1 MSGTPQKIAVLLVLA
16 AASVY
21 AQSVTTTAGRQR
33 DLDYIANTLPQLDHN
48 FFDQLDRGTYQQAVA
63 SLQARVTTA
72 TDAEF
77 YVGLEQLVAMSKD
90 MHTNLNLAYGYG
102 LLPLS
107 LYWFEDGLF
116 VTAAAPEYAKTIG
129 MQLIA
134 VNGMPIDQVEQL
146 VGATFP
152 YANNQWFHSQIPVYV
167 TSFFELKGLDIIPA
181 GLAAVPMTFQT
192 LSGEQF
198 TATIG
203 NSSNAKV
210 TGIPGPTPD
219 YLQNPNSYY
228 WYTYFAANRM
238 IYAKYNVCEDDPHGI
253 TVAAYSAQILQT
265 LDKQPVDTVV
275 IDFRENGGGNEY
287 LLYPLGAGL
296 FQRLASLRANPN
308 FRIYL
313 VIDQGSFSS
322 GMYTPMAFKSG
333 FLASVE
339 HIPMPDTSGVMY
351 VIGEPTGG
359 KPIGFADVVGFTLP
373 YLGASGYYSTDY
385 IDQNEGVIP
394 DLPSFN
400 PDIYVPTR
408 STDYFAGFDP
418 VMAAMLARFTGA
430 PPPPSGAA
438 ITVNGASFRT
448 AQGLAPGSIAA
459 AFGNFS
465 ATPDQVLVNGAA
477 ATMYGASPSQVTFV
491 IPASASPGLA
501 TISVRTAAQE
511 LAAGQATITSAG
523 PGIFVLDPTNSSQ
536 PGAVENQDYA
546 VNSSQKPAL
555 RGSVISI
562 YATGH
567 GPLDASGSAAVQ
579 VYFGDAPA
587 QVLYSGPVAASPGL
601 WQINAQVPSN
611 IPPGASSLF
620 LLAGSMA
627 SNAVTIDVQ

>member
-1 MSGTPQKIAVLLVLA
+1 MSRTHQKITLLLVLA
-16 AASVY
+16 AAVPC
-21 AQSVTTTAGRQR
+21 AQSVTPPAGRQQ
-33 DLDYIANTLPQLDHN
+33 DLNYIANTLPQLDRN
-48 FFDQLDRGTYQQAVA
+48 FFYQLDPGTYQQAVGA
-63 SLQARVTTA
+63 LQARITTA

-77 YVGLEQLVAMSKD
+77 YVGLQQLVAMSND
-90 MHTNLNLAYGYG
+90 PHTNLNLAYVYG

-129 MQLIA
+129 TQLIA
-134 VNGMPIDQVEQL
+134 VNGMPIDQVEQRL
-146 VGATFP
+146 GTTFP
-152 YANNQWFHSQIPVYV
+152 YANNQWFHSQIPTYV
-167 TSFFELKGLDIIPA
+167 TSSFMLQGLDIIPA

-192 LSGEQF
+192 SSGQQF
-198 TATIG
+198 IATIS
-203 NSSNAKV
+203 SSNNAQV
-210 TGIPGPTPD
+210 TGSPGPTPD

-228 WYTYFAANRM
+228 WYTYVAANRM
-238 IYAKYNVCEDDPHGI
+238 IYAKYNVCEDDPNGI
-253 TVAAYSAQILQT
+253 TVAAYAAQILQT
-265 LDKQPVDTVV
+265 LDANPVDTVV

-287 LLYPLGAGL
+287 LLYPLGVGL

-333 FLASVE
+333 FLASME

-359 KPIGFADVVGFTLP
+359 KPIGFADIVVFKLP
-373 YLGASGYYSTDY
+373 YWGATGYYSTDY

-430 PPPPSGAA
+430 PPPPSGTA
-438 ITVNGASFRT
+438 ITVNGANFRP

-459 AFGNFS
+459 AFGSFS
-465 ATPDQVLVNGAA
+465 ATPDRVLVNGAA
-477 ATMYGASPSQVTFV
+477 ATMYGASQTQVTFA
-491 IPASASPGLA
+491 IPASVSPGLA
-501 TISVRTAAQE
+501 TISVRAAAQE
-511 LAAGQATITSAG
+511 LANGQATITAAG
-523 PGIFVLDPTNSSQ
+523 PGIFVLDPANPSQ

-555 RGSVISI
+555 RGSAISI
-562 YATGH
+562 YATGY
-567 GPLDASGSAAVQ
+567 GPLDPSGSAAVR
-579 VYFGDAPA
+579 VYFGDTPA
-587 QVLYSGPVAASPGL
+587 QVLYSAPVAASPGL
-601 WQINAQVPSN
+601 WQINAQVPAD
-611 IPPGASSLF
+611 IPPGVSSLF
-620 LLAGSMA
+620 LVAGNIA
-627 SNAVTIDVQ
+627 SNAVTINVQ